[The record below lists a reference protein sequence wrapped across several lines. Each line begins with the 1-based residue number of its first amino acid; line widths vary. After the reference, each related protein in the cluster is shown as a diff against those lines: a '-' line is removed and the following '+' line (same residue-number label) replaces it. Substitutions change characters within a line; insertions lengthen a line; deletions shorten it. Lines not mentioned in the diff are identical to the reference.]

1 MDMDTPESEGPAT
14 VTLMTR
20 DGNARLRRELET
32 LTTSARR
39 ELADRLRQ
47 AREDGG
53 DPAENGALMDAIDE
67 QARLENRIRT
77 LQMRLHVA
85 RIAPPPV
92 PGTVAIG
99 TRVRLRRP
107 TGIVEYELVG
117 AGEADLNRLRI
128 SVDSPVGQAVLGRQP
143 AETMDVELPGGR
155 VSYELLSVDPIETG
169 TSVAHAAEVSLRAAV
184 DPGW

>member
-1 MDMDTPESEGPAT
+1 MDMDTPESEGSAT
-14 VTLMTR
+14 VTLVTK
-20 DGNARLRRELET
+20 DGYARLRRELET

-53 DPAENGALMDAIDE
+53 DPAENGVLMDAIDE
-67 QARLENRIRT
+67 QARLDNRIST
-77 LQMRLHVA
+77 LQMRLSVA
-85 RIAPPPV
+85 RVAPPAV
-92 PGTVAIG
+92 AGTAGIG

-128 SVDSPVGQAVLGRQP
+128 SADSPVGQAVVGRQP
-143 AETMDVELPGGR
+143 AETMEVELPGRR
-155 VSYELLSVDPIETG
+155 VSYELLSVEPVETG
-169 TSVAHAAEVSLRAAV
+169 TERRAHRLR
-184 DPGW
+184 